1 MKPIIFVR
9 VADMKYY
16 QGITEKDAPFNG
28 GSYVKET
35 GMAHECYNFSPVIAD
50 GEDYEKCIGF
60 FMMIGGNGV
69 SQLHI
74 EKMPGCESVKKEK
87 QINDVI
93 VVFVSKARDSKNM
106 RVVGFYKNATVFR
119 YPHQMSF
126 ENGYVQEYMFE
137 ARKEDCVVLPY
148 TTRFSGSSWYV
159 PNSTSKYSDFGFGR
173 SNVWFAGGKG
183 ASNQEKEYV
192 ERMIHSIES
201 YQGEN
206 WIEKGGEE
214 Q

>member
-1 MKPIIFVR
+1 MKPIIFAR

-16 QGITEKDAPFNG
+16 QGITEKDAPLNG

-35 GMAHECYNFSPVIAD
+35 GMAHECYNFDSVIED

-60 FMMIGGNGV
+60 FQMMGGKGA

-74 EKMPGCESVKKEK
+74 EKMPGCESMNKEE
-87 QINDVI
+87 QINGAI
-93 VVFVSKARDSKNM
+93 VVFVSKASGSKSM

-126 ENGYVQEYMFE
+126 GNGYVQEYMFE

-159 PNSTSKYSDFGFGR
+159 PSSTSKYSDFGFGR
-173 SNVWFAGGKG
+173 SNVWFAGGEG